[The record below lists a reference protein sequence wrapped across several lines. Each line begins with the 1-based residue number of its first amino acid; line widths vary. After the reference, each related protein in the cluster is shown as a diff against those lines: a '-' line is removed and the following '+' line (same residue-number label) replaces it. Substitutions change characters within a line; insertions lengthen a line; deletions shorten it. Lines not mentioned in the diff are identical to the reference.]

1 MSENS
6 VLGRRKIAIL
16 ARGQPMLPPNTAP
29 SQNIASWGFY
39 LAAVYGKLRYAGARF
54 MPLAVDVDVDAA
66 RKRQNAQ

>member
-29 SQNIASWGFY
+29 SPNITRWGLY
-39 LAAVYGKLRYAGARF
+39 LGAVYGKLRYAGAGF
-54 MPLAVDVDVDAA
+54 TPLAVDVDVDAA
-66 RKRQNAQ
+66 RKQQNAQ